1 MTKHMT
7 ANGPSFAPI
16 HENNQA
22 AIQAAYLKRP
32 NVTAVLQP
40 CGNIPGSALARSEL
54 AALAAKHEQEHPK

>member
-32 NVTAVLQP
+32 NVTAILP
-40 CGNIPGSALARSEL
+40 PRGETAGSALARSEL
-54 AALAAKHEQEHPK
+54 AALAAKHEQDHSK